1 MSGAFLIAA
10 VFAGQVG
17 EPESGSAVVSAG
29 DPFRAL
35 NELIESTSGAT
46 PESGSMPVEYESTLA
61 LTFGSGQRV
70 HESGSELIESGS
82 GATFGFGSPPPGMY
96 DNPPP
101 GGSGPE
107 AGSGFRERVIR
118 DLNARFSDRRRWD
131 GRWNVPGA
139 RPGLGEGTWIES
151 GSGTDDPAARRRLWD
166 ALAEEERRVDREIAR
181 LRAEHAE
188 SGSGAPRGGDPR
200 GGHLELFVPPPT
212 RPPPLGGGFDA
223 DDLPPAAVRPVRP
236 DSPPPAGDARVHAL
250 LVALG
255 WIAALAAGGFAGY
268 LLGVGRGE
276 ERRRRNLEPRQLDLA
291 GEVAETAD
299 SLLAAADAN
308 EADRFAACAARLR
321 ERVGRTAV
329 LLDDRAA
336 DAVRRLMS
344 TAAAGPPTDEAGREG
359 LRASYDGLVGALRNS
374 VRGA

>member
-1 MSGAFLIAA
+1 MSGALLITA
-10 VFAGQVG
+10 VLAVQLGG
-17 EPESGSAVVSAG
+17 PESGSAVVSAD
-29 DPFRAL
+29 DPFGPL
-35 NELIESTSGAT
+35 NELIESVSGVT
-46 PESGSMPVEYESTLA
+46 PESGSVMEEYDLTHA

-70 HESGSELIESGS
+70 HESGSGIAESGS

-96 DNPPP
+96 DNPPA

-107 AGSGFRERVIR
+107 AGSGVGGEQPT
-118 DLNARFSDRRRWD
+118 DPLG
-131 GRWNVPGA
+131 GRP
-139 RPGLGEGTWIES
+139 
-151 GSGTDDPAARRRLWD
+151 DPFA
-166 ALAEEERRVDREIAR
+166 
-181 LRAEHAE
+181 
-188 SGSGAPRGGDPR
+188 APRTR
-200 GGHLELFVPPPT
+200 PP
-212 RPPPLGGGFDA
+212 PPPLGGGFDA
-223 DDLPPAAVRPVRP
+223 DDLPPAAVRPARP
-236 DSPPPAGDARVHAL
+236 ANPPPAGDARVHAL

-308 EADRFAACAARLR
+308 EADRFAACTARLR

-336 DAVRRLMS
+336 DAVRRLVS

-359 LRASYDGLVGALRNS
+359 LRASYDGLVGALRKS

>member
-1 MSGAFLIAA
+1 MSGAALIAA
-10 VFAGQVG
+10 VLAAQLGG
-17 EPESGSAVVSAG
+17 PESGSGPV
-29 DPFRAL
+29 P
-35 NELIESTSGAT
+35 
-46 PESGSMPVEYESTLA
+46 PESGSVMEGYESTLS
-61 LTFGSGQRV
+61 LTFGPGQQV
-70 HESGSELIESGS
+70 VESGSGVAESGT
-82 GATFGFGSPPPGMY
+82 GATFGFGPPPPGMY

-107 AGSGFRERVIR
+107 AGSGLADRIKR
-118 DLNARFSDRRRWD
+118 DLNRAFSDRWRRD
-131 GRWNVPGA
+131 GRRNFPGA
-139 RPGLGEGTWIES
+139 RSGFGEGTWVES
-151 GSGTDDPAARRRLWD
+151 GSGTTATLTWVPAESGSETGDPAARRRLLE
-166 ALAEEERRVDREIAR
+166 ALAEEELRLDREIAR
-181 LRAEHAE
+181 LRAEREE
-188 SGSGAPRGGDPR
+188 SGSGVSVGRDPLGGRPDPFA
-200 GGHLELFVPPPT
+200 EPPL
-212 RPPPLGGGFDA
+212 RPKPPALGGGFDA
-223 DDLPPAAVRPVRP
+223 DDLPPAAVRSARP
-236 DSPPPAGDARVHAL
+236 ADDPPPAGDARVHAL

-308 EADRFAACAARLR
+308 EADRFAACTNRLR

-336 DAVRRLMS
+336 DAVRRLVS
-344 TAAAGPPTDEAGREG
+344 TAAAGPPTGDAGRDA
-359 LRASYDGLVGALRNS
+359 LRVGYDGLVGALRRS